1 MKVDAQGFA
10 ELKRLLGK
18 MPVPLMGLTD
28 KNKRF
33 LRQFDD
39 PAVLRRLYRL
49 PDQLWAE
56 VRRDP
61 HANFRT
67 LAKAQVA
74 LGTAILSYMP
84 LRPQNL
90 TALAFGTHLFVQE
103 GTGISSRRAARH
115 HYRLVQEAL
124 ESQMPVRRRKK
135 RAS

>member
-1 MKVDAQGFA
+1 MTLQCCDAYTGCPTNS
-10 ELKRLLGK
+10 G
-18 MPVPLMGLTD
+18 
-28 KNKRF
+28 
-33 LRQFDD
+33 
-39 PAVLRRLYRL
+39 RRCG
-49 PDQLWAE
+49 E
-56 VRRDP
+56 
-61 HANFRT
+61 NFRT